1 METLFSG
8 IFDSELVSV
17 ISPADFMLCMIC
29 AIFIGLILAGM
40 YMYKNRYTKS
50 FVATLAVLL
59 GGISVVYN
67 KTDFGERKNAAK
79 YKTLHVTIPENLDY
93 SGVFDEIFADY
104 AEKWE
109 LVNVKTTNMGS
120 LYKLTYQLTMKNTD
134 REKEMIDEIRC
145 RNGNLEINVS
155 KQDTMVSEL

>member
-1 METLFSG
+1 M
-8 IFDSELVSV
+8 
-17 ISPADFMLCMIC
+17 
-29 AIFIGLILAGM
+29 
-40 YMYKNRYTKS
+40 
-50 FVATLAVLL
+50 
-59 GGISVVYN
+59 
-67 KTDFGERKNAAK
+67 
-79 YKTLHVTIPENLDY
+79 
-93 SGVFDEIFADY
+93 FDEIFADY
-104 AEKWE
+104 TEKWE

>member
-1 METLFSG
+1 MCGYCCLLL
-8 IFDSELVSV
+8 IADSDMHRK
-17 ISPADFMLCMIC
+17 SPRLCRT
-29 AIFIGLILAGM
+29 ARF
-40 YMYKNRYTKS
+40 
-50 FVATLAVLL
+50 
-59 GGISVVYN
+59 
-67 KTDFGERKNAAK
+67 
-79 YKTLHVTIPENLDY
+79 HVTIPEDLDY

-120 LYKLTYQLTMKNTD
+120 LYKLTYQLTMTNTD

-155 KQDTMVSEL
+155 KQDTIVSEL

>member
-1 METLFSG
+1 MEEIKT
-8 IFDSELVSV
+8 IKEKTIELIDALKATCQTYGMGNDGNEYKIITQVFLYKFLNDKFGYEVKKVSPV
-17 ISPADFMLCMIC
+17 L
-29 AIFIGLILAGM
+29 
-40 YMYKNRYTKS
+40 KN
-50 FVATLAVLL
+50 
-59 GGISVVYN
+59 
-67 KTDFGERKNAAK
+67 
-79 YKTLHVTIPENLDY
+79 
-93 SGVFDEIFADY
+93 